1 MSTTVAAMKAR
12 MGDTDYFVLSMKAG
26 ELADKVK
33 IPREMDE
40 WDALTIEERYQR
52 ELDYSRVKNQIAP
65 YLANNQSR
73 FFGAVIVAAMNF
85 DSTDAFESIAE
96 VATKGLPRR
105 YRDDAEPLGLLT
117 FRGGE
122 VLVPLDGQH
131 RLKAIQF
138 AVSGKDERGKDI
150 TSIPEPCTELAD
162 EDITVILIDYN
173 LHKARDIFTHVNLY
187 AKKPTTGQSIVTNDD
202 DPVAVLAREVTNEI
216 IGARLV
222 KFTSNTLTKKDQHFT
237 TLSIVYNANEEII
250 KTSFPNGA
258 LKKDE
263 IPPSP
268 QMSLF
273 RKKVSDVWTDLT
285 EKIHV
290 FVDATADPEPSGD
303 AKRDEIRSGSLLGK
317 PVAQECLVK
326 AYTRLV
332 GPKNNYSGTEA
343 CDRLNQLPWSQT
355 SENLATWDRVLWN
368 GGTNGK
374 IITKNRGLITDMM
387 VYMAGGKFNA
397 EENAQLLKSYQ
408 SQFPDGERPGKELP
422 PVFAQYD

>member
-1 MSTTVAAMKAR
+1 MSTTVAAMKAH

-33 IPREMDE
+33 IPREMDD
-40 WDALTIEERYQR
+40 WTAVSIEERYQR
-52 ELDYSRVKNQIAP
+52 ELDYNRVKNQIAP

-85 DSTDAFESIAE
+85 DSGDAFESIAE

-105 YRDDAEPLGLLT
+105 YREDAEPLGLLT
-117 FRGGE
+117 FKGGE

-138 AVSGKDERGKDI
+138 AVSGKDESGKDI
-150 TSIPEPCTELAD
+150 SAIPTPCTELAD

-173 LHKARDIFTHVNLY
+173 LQKARDIFTHVNLN

-202 DPVAVLAREVTNEI
+202 DPVAVLARDVTNKI

-237 TLSIVYNANEEII
+237 TLSIVYNASEEII
-250 KTSFPNGA
+250 KTNFPNGT

-263 IPPSP
+263 LPPNA
-268 QMSLF
+268 QMSLY
-273 RKKVSDVWTDLT
+273 RKKVSDVWADLI
-285 EKIHV
+285 EKIQI
-290 FVDATADPEPSGD
+290 FADATVDPEQSGD

-326 AYTRLV
+326 AYTRLA

-343 CDRLNQLPWSQT
+343 CDRLNKLPWAQN
-355 SENLATWDRVLWN
+355 SENLAIWDRVLWN
-368 GGTNGK
+368 GGTDGK
-374 IITKNRGLITDMM
+374 IITKNRGLISDMM
-387 VYMAGGKFNA
+387 IYMAGGKFNA
-397 EENAQLLKSYQ
+397 AEKAALLKNYR
-408 SQFPDGERPGKELP
+408 SQFPDDERASKELP
-422 PVFAQYD
+422 PVLA

>member
-1 MSTTVAAMKAR
+1 MKAH

-33 IPREMDE
+33 IPREMDD
-40 WDALTIEERYQR
+40 WVAQTIEERYQR
-52 ELDYSRVKNQIAP
+52 DLDYNRVKSQIAP
-65 YLANNQSR
+65 YLANNPSR
-73 FFGAVIVAAMNF
+73 FFGAVIVAAKNF
-85 DSTDAFESIAE
+85 DPDDAFEPIGE
-96 VATKGLPRR
+96 MGTRGLPKK
-105 YRDDAEPLGLLT
+105 YKKDAEPLGLLN
-117 FRGGE
+117 FQGGE

-150 TSIPEPCTELAD
+150 SAIPTPCAELAD
-162 EDITVILIDYN
+162 EDIAVILIDYN
-173 LHKARDIFTHVNLY
+173 LSKARDIFTHVNLN

-202 DPVAVLAREVTNEI
+202 DPVAVLARVVTNKI

-258 LKKDE
+258 LKKDQM
-263 IPPSP
+263 PSNA
-268 QMSLF
+268 QMNLY
-273 RKKVSDVWTDLT
+273 KNKVSSVWDDLVK
-285 EKIHV
+285 KIQV
-290 FVDATADPEPSGD
+290 FADAVADPEPPGD
-303 AKRDEIRSGSLLGK
+303 AKRDEIRSNSLLGK

-332 GPKNNYSGTEA
+332 GPKNNYSGTDA
-343 CDRLNQLPWSQT
+343 CARLNKLPWAQT
-355 SENLATWDRVLWN
+355 SENLAIWDRVLWN

-374 IITKNRGLITDMM
+374 VITKNRGLITDMM
-387 VYMAGGKFNA
+387 IYMAGGKFNA
-397 EENAQLLKSYQ
+397 EEKAQLLKSYQ
-408 SQFPDGERPGKELP
+408 SQFPDEERANKDLP
-422 PVFAQYD
+422 PVFAQ